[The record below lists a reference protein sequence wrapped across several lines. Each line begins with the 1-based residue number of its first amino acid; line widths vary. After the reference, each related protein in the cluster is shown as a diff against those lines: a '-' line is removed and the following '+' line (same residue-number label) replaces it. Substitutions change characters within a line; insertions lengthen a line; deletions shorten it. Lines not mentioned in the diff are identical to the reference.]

1 MATASKTTQEFVP
14 IKEIRDGIVILND
27 GSLRAIVLATS
38 VNFALKSTDEQ
49 NSIIFQF
56 QNFLNSLDFSV
67 QIFVES
73 KKLDIRPYIALLESR
88 YKEQQTELMK
98 IQTREYIEFVKTF
111 VDNSS
116 IMTKSFFVVIPYSP
130 AQISLSKNPIKSLFG
145 KKGAGGGGDGGS
157 NDTGSSAAGSGIQ
170 NKEKTL
176 ANDEFEESRSQLEQ
190 RIGSVEQGLTRCG
203 IRVAELGTEEVV
215 ELFYKIFNPGDTEK
229 PMQIN

>member
-1 MATASKTTQEFVP
+1 
-14 IKEIRDGIVILND
+14 
-27 GSLRAIVLATS
+27 
-38 VNFALKSTDEQ
+38 
-49 NSIIFQF
+49 
-56 QNFLNSLDFSV
+56 
-67 QIFVES
+67 
-73 KKLDIRPYIALLESR
+73 
-88 YKEQQTELMK
+88 MK

-130 AQISLSKNPIKSLFG
+130 AQISATKNPISSFLNRK
-145 KKGAGGGGDGGS
+145 
-157 NDTGSSAAGSGIQ
+157 NDSGSSSQSIGNG
-170 NKEKTL
+170 KTL
-176 ANDEFEESRSQLEQ
+176 ANTEFEEYRSQLEQ